1 MFSQPRALG
10 IRRRLQQ
17 RRFVELL
24 VVPRQLRYIRQLQ
37 RWSLECWY
45 IRQLQRWSLECWP
58 LLLALI
64 GHEPRL
70 QHPSD
75 CERCYSSE
83 DQIKRQSIGES
94 TRTLT

>member
-17 RRFVELL
+17 LRFVELI
-24 VVPRQLRYIRQLQ
+24 VVPRQLLYIRQLQ
-37 RWSLECWY
+37 RC
-45 IRQLQRWSLECWP
+45 SLECWP

-70 QHPSD
+70 QHPLD
-75 CERCYSSE
+75 CERCYSGE
-83 DQIKRQSIGES
+83 DQVIVVRIKSRGNQEAIQLSW
-94 TRTLT
+94 